1 MEAFNQALHG
11 ILWNP
16 LVLVIM
22 LAFGCYLVWKL
33 HFFSLLF
40 RNTFKMLSSL
50 TLPDTK
56 KQGLSNW
63 QIIATNLGAVMG
75 IGNLVGVAT
84 AIVSGGAGALFWMW
98 ISSLIVSTLKY
109 GEILLA
115 LRYRKKDSCNE
126 YVGGPMYYIE
136 QGVGSKMLGK
146 VYAVLLLVSSFGIG
160 NLVASNAMA
169 HALSQGV
176 GFSPLFWGVVFMA
189 IMTVVLCGG
198 LKAVVSISE
207 WLVPLMVLA
216 YCASCFFIVVQ
227 EWDQVLLMITRVV
240 EEAVGI
246 RAIAGGSIGACMKYG
261 ISRGVFSHEAGMGS
275 ATLTH
280 VKSTNQD
287 LVSQSMIGCLEVF
300 MDTLVMCTLSGFVI
314 LLSEVPLTITSP
326 VLLLSTVFQTYF
338 SVFGRD
344 FVLASIVLF
353 GFASMMGW
361 YYYGVSCLRY
371 LTAAKGG
378 MVLYTLL
385 FLLSL
390 AAGALFD
397 GDTLWMLSD
406 NLNGMVLWVNVL
418 ALFLL
423 RKVII
428 RESK

>member
-1 MEAFNQALHG
+1 MNQALHA

-16 LVLVIM
+16 AVLVIM
-22 LAFGCYLVWKL
+22 LLFGCYLFWKL
-33 HFFSLLF
+33 RFIKLLVKNSF
-40 RNTFKMLSSL
+40 HMISSL
-50 TLPDTK
+50 SLSDA
-56 KQGLSNW
+56 KQHTLSNW

-98 ISSLIVSTLKY
+98 ISSLVVSTLKY

-115 LRYRKKDSCNE
+115 LHYRKKNHYNE
-126 YVGGPMYYIE
+126 YVGGPMYYMEKGI
-136 QGVGSKMLGK
+136 GSKKLGAL
-146 VYAVLLLVSSFGIG
+146 YAILLLVSSFGIG
-160 NLVASNAMA
+160 NMVASNSMA
-169 HALSQGV
+169 HALSQGI
-176 GFSPLFWGVVFMA
+176 GYTPFFWGIVFM
-189 IMTVVLCGG
+189 VVMAVILCGG

-207 WLVPLMVLA
+207 WIVPIMVFI
-216 YCASCFFIVVQ
+216 YCASCLFIVIMQ
-227 EWDQVLLMITRVV
+227 RGQFLAMITQVL
-240 EEAVGI
+240 EEAFGI
-246 RAIAGGSIGACMKYG
+246 RAALGGSVGACIKYG

-275 ATLTH
+275 STLTH
-280 VKSTNQD
+280 VKSTNQNY
-287 LVSQSMIGCLEVF
+287 VSQSMIGCLEVF

-314 LLSEVPLTITSP
+314 LLSQVPLTITNP

-371 LTAAKGG
+371 LTSKTAWQF
-378 MVLYTLL
+378 LYTLL

-390 AAGALFD
+390 AAGTMMD
-397 GDTLWMLSD
+397 GDMLWMMSD
-406 NLNGMVLWVNVL
+406 NMNGLVLWVNVF

-428 RESK
+428 QESK